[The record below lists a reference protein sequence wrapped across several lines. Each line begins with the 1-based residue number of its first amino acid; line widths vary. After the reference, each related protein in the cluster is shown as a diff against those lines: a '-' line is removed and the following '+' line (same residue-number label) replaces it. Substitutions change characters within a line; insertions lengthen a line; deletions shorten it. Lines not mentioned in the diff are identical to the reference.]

1 MFRTARSPFGTLA
14 LVLLLTPSIAG
25 CSSTQRIPFNSAAPL
40 DHATGV
46 TMLSGSNISFAESG
60 ASLSND
66 TLYALGPQ
74 GQLKV
79 PADSIA
85 QLRNRKFST
94 GRTIGLVAGVA
105 LIGAFIAGAT
115 AFDNMKFFQTP

>member
-1 MFRTARSPFGTLA
+1 MFRTARCPLGSLA
-14 LVLLLTPSIAG
+14 LILLLAPSIAG
-25 CSSTQRIPFNSAAPL
+25 CSSMQRVPFNKAAPL

-66 TLYALGPQ
+66 TLYALGHQ

-79 PADSIA
+79 PTDSIA
-85 QLRNRKFST
+85 QLWNRKFST
-94 GRTIGLVAGVA
+94 GRTIGVVGGLAFIGALVAGA
-105 LIGAFIAGAT
+105 IM
-115 AFDNMKFFQTP
+115 FDNMRFLGSH